1 MDTIFINYGN
11 SKTPD
16 PYWPTD
22 PYWSLLIKVSDT
34 INLKGNYKY
43 VALSNSNIW
52 YVWKK

>member
-16 PYWPTD
+16 PYWP
-22 PYWSLLIKVSDT
+22 LVKVSDT
-34 INLKGNYKY
+34 INLKGNDKY

>member
-11 SKTPD
+11 SKRPD
-16 PYWPTD
+16 TYWP
-22 PYWSLLIKVSDT
+22 LVKVSDT
-34 INLKGNYKY
+34 INLKRNDKY